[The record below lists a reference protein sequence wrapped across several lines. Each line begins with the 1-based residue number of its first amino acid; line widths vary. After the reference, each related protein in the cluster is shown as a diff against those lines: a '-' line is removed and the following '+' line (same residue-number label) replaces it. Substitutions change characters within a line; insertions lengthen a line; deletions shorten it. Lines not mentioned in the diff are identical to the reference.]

1 MRLRLPAGETGR
13 GSEAGRFS
21 LIERDPLFEL
31 QRAAHLCGGRYEV
44 LPRALVLAA
53 VGWLP
58 PVVLSALAGQ
68 TRGALVGL
76 HTRFLLAIPV
86 LLWAE
91 SFVDQRVRGAI
102 DAFSER
108 GIVRLSDLP
117 RFRAIVDDAERRL
130 HATRAA
136 IVIVAIAF
144 GLSPL
149 GGLLGFTPRGSPAA
163 WWTLCLSLPLFRVV
177 LLQWVWRWVI
187 WSIVLIRTSRL
198 DLRLD
203 PTHPDLAGGLGF
215 LEHAATSFLALQ
227 VAVGAVIA
235 GRLLAVVLRSG
246 DVRAEQQQVIGFA
259 LLTIV
264 VTLGPL
270 LPFVGHLLRAKRLG
284 KLDYGRLATRHNQEF
299 AERWLGPPAGSPL
312 GDPSISSLADLGTS
326 YAVIDRLRPLPVGR
340 HSLVALLVV
349 CAAPA
354 LPALAAHVPLR
365 EMLTRVVKTVL
376 L

>member
-1 MRLRLPAGETGR
+1 MWRRLPAGAAGR

-21 LIERDPLFEL
+21 LVERDPLFEL
-31 QRAAHLCGGRYEV
+31 QRAAHLAGGRYAV

-53 VGWLP
+53 IGWLP
-58 PVVLSALAGQ
+58 PVVLSALSGAA
-68 TRGALVGL
+68 RGGL
-76 HTRFLLAIPV
+76 MGLYTRFLLAIPV
-86 LLWAE
+86 MLWAE

-102 DAFSER
+102 DAFAER
-108 GIVRLSDLP
+108 GIVRPTDGP
-117 RFRAIVDDAERRL
+117 HFRAIVGGAERRL
-130 HATRAA
+130 HATGPA
-136 IVIVAIAF
+136 IAIVAIAF

-149 GGLLGFTPRGSPAA
+149 GGLLGFAPRGSPAA

-177 LLQWVWRWVI
+177 LLQWVWRWAI
-187 WSIVLIRTSRL
+187 WTSVLVRTARL

-227 VAVGAVIA
+227 VAVGTVIA
-235 GRLLAVVLRSG
+235 GKLLAVVLRGG
-246 DVRAEQQQVIGFA
+246 DLRTEQQQVIGFA
-259 LLTIV
+259 LLTIA

-270 LPFVGHLLRAKRLG
+270 VPFVGHLLRVKRLG

-299 AERWLGPPAGSPL
+299 GDRWLGPPVGSPL

-326 YAVIDRLRPLPVGR
+326 YGVIDRLRPLPIGR